1 MFGYPHRYYARIC
14 QVFADRCPMLHAMSF
29 QHPPV
34 NLLITGGCPRACSHR
49 GHGLNRKLW
58 RNTVFPC
65 FFYAFL
71 FFLWF
76 KCKCN
81 VPVPLQVD
89 AGGAAVSAPTGLA
102 FVSTIAYIAFCWYGW
117 IGRNLLNGSQ
127 ISCSAK
133 VS

>member
-1 MFGYPHRYYARIC
+1 MAK
-14 QVFADRCPMLHAMSF
+14 
-29 QHPPV
+29 
-34 NLLITGGCPRACSHR
+34 
-49 GHGLNRKLW
+49 HG
-58 RNTVFPC
+58 FSM

-71 FFLWF
+71 FSLWF

-117 IGRNLLNGSQ
+117 IGCNLLNGSQ